1 MKLEQKSRYRDL
13 RFLMS
18 YFVAVS
24 SDSVVHNTFSKK
36 FDLECLV
43 EKSRTYWLQPCLP
56 DPNIL
61 FAGAKH
67 WNVINSIVP
76 SYDRF
81 LQISNAI
88 NRTLKAQFEVN
99 FRVVDF
105 LQIGSQF

>member
-1 MKLEQKSRYRDL
+1 MFS
-13 RFLMS
+13 
-18 YFVAVS
+18 VS
-24 SDSVVHNTFSKK
+24 SDSVVDNTFSKK

-67 WNVINSIVP
+67 WDVLSSIVP

-81 LQISNAI
+81 LQMSNSI
-88 NRTLKAQFEVN
+88 NRTLKNEFEVN
-99 FRVVDF
+99 FRGFDF
-105 LQIGSQF
+105 LQIKWLF